1 MSRQPSAHPGS
12 ARTLGQFASGHV
24 LLVRHAE
31 LNEPLVSE
39 E

>member
-1 MSRQPSAHPGS
+1 MSRRPSAHPGS
-12 ARTLGQFASGHV
+12 ARTLSRVTSGPV
-24 LLVRHAE
+24 LLVHHAE